1 MPTPLGH
8 AITGLAIYT
17 LGSEKNSFPSVDKN
31 YGLIVVCVLASWA
44 PDLDFIYWSENGI
57 TLSGLYHHGIT
68 HSIGFAIIVGVLT
81 SAIAFVINS
90 PLYLKAGVLAS
101 VSYSAHVLLD
111 LLGHDTY
118 AVNGIGVPALWPIT
132 GEYFVFSVMPP
143 TNRLEPFSPETIF
156 GVGAE
161 LLLTGALLLGAIAWR
176 QAKGRKTNI

>member
-8 AITGLAIYT
+8 AITDLAIYT
-17 LGSEKNSFPSVDKN
+17 IGLEKKNTSHVDRN
-31 YGLIVVCVLASWA
+31 YGLIAVCVLASWA
-44 PDLDFIYWSENGI
+44 PDLDFIHWSENGI
-57 TLSGLYHHGIT
+57 TLSGLYHHGVT
-68 HSIGFAIIVGVLT
+68 HSIGFAIIAGILT

-90 PLYLKAGVLAS
+90 QAYLKAGFLAS
-101 VSYSAHVLLD
+101 VSYSAHVFLD

-118 AVNGIGVPALWPIT
+118 AINGIGVPALWPIT
-132 GEYFVFSVMPP
+132 SEYFVFSVMPP

-176 QAKGRKTNI
+176 QAKGEKRNI